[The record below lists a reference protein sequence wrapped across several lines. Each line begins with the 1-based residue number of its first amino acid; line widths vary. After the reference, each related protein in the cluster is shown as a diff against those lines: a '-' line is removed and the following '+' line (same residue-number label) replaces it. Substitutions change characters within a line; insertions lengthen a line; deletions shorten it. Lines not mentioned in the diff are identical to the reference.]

1 MNTQH
6 IIYPTRYAGTKLI
19 AFADNFERGAGNPV
33 GGIREAAK
41 CALTALCGVQKAHGT
56 EMHPN
61 MAKDVEAAI
70 AGLRE
75 ALNGKDGAQ

>member
-1 MNTQH
+1 MTTQNEFKNCFSVNSDDH
-6 IIYPTRYAGTKLI
+6 IRRL
-19 AFADNFERGAGNPV
+19 
-33 GGIREAAK
+33 REAAK

-70 AGLRE
+70 DGLRE
-75 ALNGKDGAQ
+75 ALNGKDDAQ